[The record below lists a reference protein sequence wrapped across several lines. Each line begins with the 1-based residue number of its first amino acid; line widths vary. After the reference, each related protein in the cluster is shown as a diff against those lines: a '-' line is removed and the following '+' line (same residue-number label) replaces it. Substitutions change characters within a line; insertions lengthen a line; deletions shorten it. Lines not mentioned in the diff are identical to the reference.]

1 MPSSTTTS
9 RSSSSAILAS
19 AGGVSSSS
27 SGSWEECGFVTHV
40 VLVLLTAVYC
50 SCLSTTV
57 FSPDDDHSNELKQES
72 RRLLLS
78 SSSSFWISRETCHAI
93 HSKWSVRIPLA
104 LTIAFWMAPV
114 VYFFLNQAHATRLWK
129 NQSFQIGTTRS
140 ATKNERDTTS
150 SVNTTPSSSHK
161 SSIPP
166 ICQIDLA
173 IINSEIE
180 ARLHDC
186 D

>member
-1 MPSSTTTS
+1 MPAST
-9 RSSSSAILAS
+9 
-19 AGGVSSSS
+19 GGASSSS
-27 SGSWEECGFVTHV
+27 SSSWEECGFVTHV

-50 SCLSTTV
+50 SCLSTLV
-57 FSPDDDHSNELKQES
+57 MSPDDDHSNELKGKS
-72 RRLLLS
+72 RRLLLES
-78 SSSSFWISRETCHAI
+78 SSSSFWISHETCHAI

-114 VYFFLNQAHATRLWK
+114 VYFFLNQAHAMRLWK
-129 NQSFQIGTTRS
+129 NQNCQIATTS
-140 ATKNERDTTS
+140 STTKNERDTTTA
-150 SVNTTPSSSHK
+150 SVGS

-166 ICQIDLA
+166 IRQIDLA

-180 ARLHDC
+180 KRLVHDC

>member
-72 RRLLLS
+72 RRLLL